1 MNIEI
6 IKLVSVIITIVL
18 RYHQIKFYINSIMI
32 KQSSESQEMMQL
44 CTDLNFLSTFVCGIC
59 ASGLVIAGNFRMN
72 EWIVFHLAGASIF
85 FFGIYFYGAI
95 QTFIQWKISDFQIE
109 TKPVSQLII
118 LLFGICSLVCC
129 FLFSLLSMIYGGSN
143 FFDSEYRLLWNNTK
157 PGYFWHLLATTTEWI
172 AINSFALFNLCT
184 CRRMKHFE
192 WRNVLFN

>member
-32 KQSSESQEMMQL
+32 KQSSEGQEMMQL

-85 FFGIYFYGAI
+85 FFGSSVYSSFDI
-95 QTFIQWKISDFQIE
+95 
-109 TKPVSQLII
+109 
-118 LLFGICSLVCC
+118 VCC